1 MKFAS
6 AIEASANILHEETIH
21 KHLETQSDY
30 VNAYYNWN
38 KIGTSWTRFLT
49 GAINVRSK

>member
-6 AIEASANILHEETIH
+6 AIEASANILHQETIH

-49 GAINVRSK
+49 GAISAKTK